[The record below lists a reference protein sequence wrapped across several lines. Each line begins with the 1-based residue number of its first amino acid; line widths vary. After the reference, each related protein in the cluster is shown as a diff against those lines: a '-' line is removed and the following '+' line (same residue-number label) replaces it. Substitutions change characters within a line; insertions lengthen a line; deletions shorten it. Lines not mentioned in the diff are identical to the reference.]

1 MSRALQAEQNEA
13 VNADSFLDIV
23 ASVVSI
29 MIIMVLMT
37 GLKIKRSPVTVAP
50 TGDAAVVRAGLV
62 SDLAAEQSIRR
73 EVLQMTADAQIVERE
88 AAISKQQRDM
98 LAIVVRA
105 LEERTQATTQR
116 VQAEAVVDPAVGQ
129 GLTEARMQLDELER
143 LRAATENAPA
153 APIQI
158 ESYPTPLSK
167 PVAGREA
174 HFQLR
179 GGRVAFIPLEPLI
192 EAFKSDAERK
202 VQRLRDVPE
211 VTDTVGPEGGFRLR
225 YTLER
230 VDATAER
237 PGGRSGSY
245 VRLKRWTLIPVADEL
260 GETLDDALR
269 EGSQFRQ
276 VLADRRMR
284 GATMTLW
291 TYPDGFDTFRKIRKE
306 LYLAGF
312 PVAGRPLP
320 EGTPISGSPDGSKSA
335 SQ

>member
-1 MSRALQAEQNEA
+1 
-13 VNADSFLDIV
+13 
-23 ASVVSI
+23 
-29 MIIMVLMT
+29 MVLMT
-37 GLKIKRSPVTVAP
+37 GLKIKRSPVTVTP
-50 TGDAAVVRAGLV
+50 TGDAAQVRAGLAGDV
-62 SDLAAEQSIRR
+62 SAEQTLRR
-73 EVLQMTADAQIVERE
+73 EVLQMTADIQIVERE
-88 AAISKQQRDM
+88 AAGAKQQRDM
-98 LAIVVRA
+98 LAVVVQS
-105 LEERTQATTQR
+105 LEERTQAASKR
-116 VQAEAVVDPAVGQ
+116 VEAGAQLDPAVGRS
-129 GLTEARMQLDELER
+129 LVEARMQLDELER
-143 LRAATENAPA
+143 LRVATEAAPA

-179 GGRVAFIPLEPLI
+179 GGRIAWIPLDPLI
-192 EAFKSDAERK
+192 ETFKSDAERK
-202 VQRLRDVPE
+202 IQRLRDVPE
-211 VTDTVGPEGGFRLR
+211 LTDTVGPEGGFRLR

-230 VDATAER
+230 VDVNPDR
-237 PGGRSGSY
+237 PGGRGGSY
-245 VRLKRWTLIPVADEL
+245 ARLKRWTLIPVADVE
-260 GETLDDALR
+260 GETIDEALR

-291 TYPDGFDTFRKIRKE
+291 TYPDSFDTFRRIRKE

-320 EGTPISGSPDGSKSA
+320 DGTPISGSPEGTKSA